1 MLPWSSPVNPVNP
14 EIDAFPRPPIRSSP
28 NPTPITIALTRCPR
42 SVSTKESEESTPT
55 SIRTNRNNI
64 ITAPV

>member
-1 MLPWSSPVNPVNP
+1 MLPWSSPVKPVKP
-14 EIDAFPRPPIRSSP
+14 EIDAFPSPPMSSNP
-28 NPTPITIALTRCPR
+28 KPTPITIALTRCPR

-55 SIRTNRNNI
+55 SIRTNKNNI